1 MNGLLRLSRG
11 IDRLSRWLGTIAMWM
26 VLAAVL
32 VSAVNAIVRKAFNIG
47 SNAFLEIQWY
57 LFSGVFMLAV
67 GYVLLHNAHVRIDFI
82 ASRLSKR
89 VNAGIDLAGL
99 VLFTVPLSLIMIDLG
114 WPLFVQAFKSG
125 EMSQN
130 AGGLIRWPVLLLVPL
145 GFTVLALQAL
155 SEIIKRTAFLA
166 GALPE
171 PFTEIATPDSTSVD
185 GAAVTNHGT
194 AEGAT
199 P

>member
-1 MNGLLRLSRG
+1 MGGLLRLSRG
-11 IDRLSRWLGTIAMWM
+11 IDQVSRWLGMVAMWM

-32 VSAVNAIVRKAFNIG
+32 ISAINAIVRKAFNIG
-47 SNAFLEIQWY
+47 SNAFLEVQWY

-155 SEIIKRTAFLA
+155 SEIIKRSAYLM
-166 GALPE
+166 GVSNE
-171 PFTEIATPDSTSVD
+171 PFSELDAADGETAPDDATLGRSS
-185 GAAVTNHGT
+185 GEAA
-194 AEGAT
+194 
-199 P
+199 